1 MLKINE
7 RKKEFRKI
15 KNLIKENYE
24 DASCGLFNTR
34 NAANDNMSTIFTGEY
49 FTLDVCYHWRY
60 FEVFGMTEKEFRE
73 LKKFYKN
80 L

>member
-7 RKKEFRKI
+7 REKEFIKI
-15 KNLIKENYE
+15 KSLIKENHE
-24 DASCGLFNTR
+24 DAACGLFNTR
-34 NAANDNMSTIFTGEY
+34 NFAGDNMSTIFTGKY
-49 FTLDVCYHWRY
+49 FTLDICYYWRY
-60 FEVFGMTEKEFRE
+60 FEVFGTTEKEFRE

>member
-7 RKKEFRKI
+7 RGKEFIKI
-15 KNLIKENYE
+15 KNLIKENHE
-24 DASCGLFNTR
+24 DAACGLFNTR
-34 NAANDNMSTIFTGEY
+34 NTAGDYMSTIFTGEF
-49 FTLDVCYHWRY
+49 FTLDICYYWMY
-60 FEVFGMTEKEFRE
+60 FEVFGTTEKEFRE

>member
-1 MLKINE
+1 MVKE
-7 RKKEFRKI
+7 REKEFIKI

-34 NAANDNMSTIFTGEY
+34 NIVGDYMSTIFTGKY
-49 FTLDVCYHWRY
+49 FTLDICYYWCY
-60 FEVFGMTEKEFRE
+60 FEVFGTTEEEFKELKEF
-73 LKKFYKN
+73 YKS